1 MSPCWTRTGWRGRRE
16 AKKTGNREKRP
27 AAPTAAREHG
37 RRCPIGK
44 FCPPSGPKASK
55 GERREAGIQ
64 WIQPPKAVSDRSF
77 RQTTS
82 GAHGSANR
90 ADCLPQGKPFG
101 APAGAQL
108 LPTGSDAPTAARV
121 MGLPPR
127 RGIVLSFGAKESTK
141 ESKRHGATEKRLLLP
156 ILTAGLAMS
165 RAMELDSLHTGAE
178 RARARLFPPSKWA
191 GLFPSA
197 AYRRPAP
204 AQLAGGILNPCGLG

>member
-1 MSPCWTRTGWRGRRE
+1 MSSYGLL
-16 AKKTGNREKRP
+16 ADF
-27 AAPTAAREHG
+27 
-37 RRCPIGK
+37 RCPK
-44 FCPPSGPKASK
+44 VSK

-64 WIQPPKAVSDRSF
+64 WIQPPKAVSDPEF

-90 ADCLPQGKPFG
+90 ADCLPRGKPFG
-101 APAGAQL
+101 APAGADL
-108 LPTGSDAPTAARV
+108 LPVGSDAPTAART

-127 RGIVLSFGAKESTK
+127 RGIVLSFAPKESTK

-165 RAMELDSLHTGAE
+165 RAMESGSLPIRAE

-204 AQLAGGILNPCGLG
+204 AQLAGDILNPCRVGCFGVACVFLQGQRPAGNQIHAGLFREP